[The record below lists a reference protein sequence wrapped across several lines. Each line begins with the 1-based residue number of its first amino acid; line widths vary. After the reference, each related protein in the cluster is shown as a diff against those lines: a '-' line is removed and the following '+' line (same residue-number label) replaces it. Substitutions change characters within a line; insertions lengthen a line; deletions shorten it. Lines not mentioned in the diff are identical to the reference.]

1 MAYRLIIHKDNEYR
15 EVIKKAFSDG
25 DWNEIQNVETAN
37 KLFHD
42 AVLGLW
48 IANKAMKQH
57 EHVYL
62 SSMLFKI
69 YTDIKSSCN
78 IDV

>member
-1 MAYRLIIHKDNEYR
+1 MAYKLRINEKSEYR
-15 EVIKKAFSDG
+15 KAIVDAYQDGAWDEVDSL
-25 DWNEIQNVETAN
+25 ETAN
-37 KLFHD
+37 KLFYD

-48 IANKAMKQH
+48 IAQKAMIEH

-69 YTDIKSSCN
+69 YSGIKEDCGLY
-78 IDV
+78 V